1 MNTEPED
8 MEAVSARPGSG
19 ENHLAQHSIQ
29 FTGYRACLECR
40 RKKTKCDMRL
50 PTCGLC
56 LRTGNSCTF
65 PTKRKSPT
73 FKHPNGRKKRT
84 VDAQKLERLVDLLE
98 SRLSSGNQELQDLSP
113 QSERLISDNLIQTP
127 KDSQPVHTPSTEGR
141 DRDAIGFA
149 NASPPRT
156 PEYSAE
162 IGQTPMSCSES
173 FDQASN
179 WLSVPESIAI
189 ELVHLFFEKIQP
201 WLPLLHRPKFF
212 ASYINSS
219 ASGFCVASSLGDHD
233 KLIIHGVLALAA
245 RHSTNAYFADV
256 PAPDRG
262 NKLLKEACDL
272 YGKLRAADELPNIE
286 YLQGCVLLAVNL
298 AVDGPC
304 HRTWI
309 LTGISVRMAYDL
321 DLCNLDDGE
330 EVCSDAEEWTAMEE
344 RRRLFWVLW
353 ELDTF
358 LSTIARRPRAIDHR
372 RMAVLL
378 PVSDAAW
385 FAQEPVGSSLLATR
399 PSQVWKCLVNSPNQ
413 DERAWFLVA
422 NYIMALAYE
431 ITTFMHGQEIER
443 EEIVNAIT
451 CFSLLVT
458 QRFSLGIHPGLFS
471 LSSPAYHWIIGMHLM
486 INSARICASTFE
498 GNSQSSISAY
508 SREFCRIIHHWHPE
522 TVVLGHPFLA
532 CTLLS
537 PYIGLANRSSPG
549 SLRDMSSNFE
559 MNLLM
564 FAQYGSVWK
573 LGTLLADVAQLL
585 DHPDSL
591 SEEETVLAKRFIALF
606 PALSRRQKP
615 PPRKTSQACGEKM
628 AGKGDEMSSERP
640 LEALEFPLHFNEIGS
655 QIIASNDIGPAT
667 LEEMPHFQMDLL
679 GDWSSEFPLG
689 DVYNDNQHFNYL
701 QL

>member
-1 MNTEPED
+1 M
-8 MEAVSARPGSG
+8 
-19 ENHLAQHSIQ
+19 
-29 FTGYRACLECR
+29 
-40 RKKTKCDMRL
+40 
-50 PTCGLC
+50 
-56 LRTGNSCTF
+56 
-65 PTKRKSPT
+65 
-73 FKHPNGRKKRT
+73 
-84 VDAQKLERLVDLLE
+84 
-98 SRLSSGNQELQDLSP
+98 
-113 QSERLISDNLIQTP
+113 QTP
-127 KDSQPVHTPSTEGR
+127 TNSQPVHTPSTEGR
-141 DRDAIGFA
+141 DREAIGFA
-149 NASPPRT
+149 NRSPPRT
-156 PEYSAE
+156 PEYTAE
-162 IGQTPMSCSES
+162 IGQTPMSCSEPFEQTLS
-173 FDQASN
+173 
-179 WLSVPESIAI
+179 WLSVPEPVAI

-212 ASYINSS
+212 SSYINSS
-219 ASGFCVASSLGDHD
+219 ASGFCDAGSLVDHD
-233 KLIIHGVLALAA
+233 KLVIHGVLALAA

-272 YGKLRAADELPNIE
+272 YGKLRAAEELPNI
-286 YLQGCVLLAVNL
+286 G
-298 AVDGPC
+298 
-304 HRTWI
+304 
-309 LTGISVRMAYDL
+309 VRMAYDL

-330 EVCSDAEEWTAMEE
+330 DVCSDAEDWTAMEE

-385 FAQEPVGSSLLATR
+385 FAQEPVDSSLLATR
-399 PSQVWKCLVNSPNQ
+399 PSEVWKCLMNSPNQ

-431 ITTFMHGQEIER
+431 TTTSMHDQETDR

-458 QRFSLGIHPGLFS
+458 QRFSLGSHPGLFS
-471 LSSPAYHWIIGMHLM
+471 LSSPVYHWIIGMHLM
-486 INSARICASTFE
+486 INSARICASEFE
-498 GNSQSSISAY
+498 KDSQSSISAY

-537 PYIGLANRSSPG
+537 PYIGLNNTSSTG
-549 SLRDMSSNFE
+549 SMRDLSSNFE

-573 LGTLLADVAQLL
+573 LGTLLTDVAQLL

-591 SEEETVLAKRFIALF
+591 SEEETVLAKRFVALF
-606 PALSRRQKP
+606 PALARRQKP
-615 PPRKTSQACGEKM
+615 PPRRTSQACGEKM
-628 AGKGDEMSSERP
+628 TRKDDGMSLERP
-640 LEALEFPLHFNEIGS
+640 LEALEFPLHFDKIGS
-655 QIIASNDIGPAT
+655 QLIASNEIGPAT
-667 LEEMPHFQMDLL
+667 LEEMPNFQMDLL
-679 GDWSSEFPLG
+679 GDWSSGFPLE